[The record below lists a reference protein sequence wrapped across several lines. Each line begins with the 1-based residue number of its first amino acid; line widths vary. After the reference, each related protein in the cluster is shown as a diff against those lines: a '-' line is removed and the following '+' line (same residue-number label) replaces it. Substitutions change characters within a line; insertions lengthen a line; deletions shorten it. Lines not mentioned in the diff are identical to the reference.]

1 MAKAAPATTAERP
14 ATGFP
19 PGIAYVD
26 GDYCPMS
33 EAKISVLDWG
43 FLRSDATYDVVHV
56 WQGRFFR
63 LDAHLDRFERS
74 VAKLRMTLPFDR
86 DGLTEVLMECVR
98 RAGLKDAYVEMI
110 CTRGHSPGYS
120 RDPRDAVNNFLAFAI
135 PFSSIANEEQRA
147 RGLHI
152 AVSQVPRIPP
162 ESVDPTIKNYHWLDI
177 VAGLF
182 EAYERGAETV
192 VLTDLSGN
200 LTEGAGFNLF
210 TVTDG
215 AVRTPDRGVLE
226 GITRRSAMELC
237 AELEIPVTEAP
248 LSLEQLRGA
257 DEVFITSTAGGIM
270 PVTKIDGRA
279 VGGGKPGEITARLT
293 ALYWDKHDDPAWT
306 TAVRY
311 G

>member
-1 MAKAAPATTAERP
+1 
-14 ATGFP
+14 
-19 PGIAYVD
+19 
-26 GDYCPMS
+26 
-33 EAKISVLDWG
+33 
-43 FLRSDATYDVVHV
+43 
-56 WQGRFFR
+56 
-63 LDAHLDRFERS
+63 
-74 VAKLRMTLPFDR
+74 
-86 DGLTEVLMECVR
+86 
-98 RAGLKDAYVEMI
+98 
-110 CTRGHSPGYS
+110 
-120 RDPRDAVNNFLAFAI
+120 
-135 PFSSIANEEQRA
+135 
-147 RGLHI
+147 
-152 AVSQVPRIPP
+152 
-162 ESVDPTIKNYHWLDI
+162 VDPTIKNYHWLDI